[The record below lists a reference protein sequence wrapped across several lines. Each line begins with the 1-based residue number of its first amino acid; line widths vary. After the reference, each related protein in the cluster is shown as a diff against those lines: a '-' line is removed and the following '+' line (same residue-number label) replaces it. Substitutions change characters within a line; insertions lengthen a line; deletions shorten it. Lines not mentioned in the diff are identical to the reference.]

1 MTIFALVWSSI
12 ANPKAVAKLSIQSA
26 EDMIIVV
33 LGALIVI
40 GVLWCINLI
49 PSKYVTTHISLL
61 SSLLYTALFLTYGR
75 GFGLVSNSMLL
86 GVLIYLTFGLGKF
99 AGLALRV
106 VIYDIDPQIADELE
120 ELQKHTQEAK
130 LQRETTGIREQA
142 LKAKSESLEE
152 RGRSSQI
159 QVDEFLLD
167 TLHTKLERLMKT
179 FSLLSSQLS
188 KQYDN
193 NIKKDILELEESAQN
208 LNPENHEELSKKVGI
223 IIARINSAS
232 SNIPQQLQGIRD
244 QIIEA
249 YREYQEE
256 LHALEEGQKALLE
269 AQTQP
274 EQRQRT
280 NLLDV
285 SINACFGRINNV
297 ILHQPGINRTTR
309 DKVLQSSASAQKA
322 IISAQSRSE
331 SHDIIKQWLNYFDDF
346 LDSIIDTEEVAEES
360 LEGRVL
366 VDRSE
371 ALVQEL
377 DADLKRCV
385 RDLQYLSHE

>member
-1 MTIFALVWSSI
+1 MPSKTSQQKTMSNAGLLDTLHVRQNKLMSHMLKFLSVTSIVALIGFVVTSIIQWVTGTMPVHSSVSFPSNPTLGALIALFLTLVSIWVMWIFALWSVALIPYITVQAYRAASDFDVPPGTKALRWAQLWVSSTLLPMTIFALVWSSI

-167 TLHTKLERLMKT
+167 TLHT
-179 FSLLSSQLS
+179 
-188 KQYDN
+188 
-193 NIKKDILELEESAQN
+193 
-208 LNPENHEELSKKVGI
+208 
-223 IIARINSAS
+223 
-232 SNIPQQLQGIRD
+232 
-244 QIIEA
+244 
-249 YREYQEE
+249 
-256 LHALEEGQKALLE
+256 
-269 AQTQP
+269 
-274 EQRQRT
+274 
-280 NLLDV
+280 
-285 SINACFGRINNV
+285 
-297 ILHQPGINRTTR
+297 
-309 DKVLQSSASAQKA
+309 
-322 IISAQSRSE
+322 
-331 SHDIIKQWLNYFDDF
+331 
-346 LDSIIDTEEVAEES
+346 
-360 LEGRVL
+360 
-366 VDRSE
+366 
-371 ALVQEL
+371 
-377 DADLKRCV
+377 
-385 RDLQYLSHE
+385 